1 MQPNDGERALEFM
14 AKGNAHLADGR
25 VAPARLFFERAADM
39 GLAQAAMALARTYD
53 ASELGRPEL
62 RNVMPDAAAARR
74 WYERARAL
82 GAREAE
88 QRLRRLDTD

>member
-1 MQPNDGERALEFM
+1 
-14 AKGNAHLADGR
+14 
-25 VAPARLFFERAADM
+25 
-39 GLAQAAMALARTYD
+39 MALARTYD